1 MLNFLMR
8 WGTQVCRLCSMVKE
22 ILAKEDNVK
31 AVRAPVIVVGDG
43 SPHPNTGVPRS

>member
-1 MLNFLMR
+1 
-8 WGTQVCRLCSMVKE
+8 MVKE

-43 SPHPNTGVPRS
+43 SPPLKCEAVPRRARI